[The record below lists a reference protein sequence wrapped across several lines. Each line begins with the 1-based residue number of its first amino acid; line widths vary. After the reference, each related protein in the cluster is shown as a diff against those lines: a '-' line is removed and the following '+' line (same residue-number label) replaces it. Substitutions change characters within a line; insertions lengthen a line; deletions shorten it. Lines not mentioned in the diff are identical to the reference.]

1 MTNQEIKDQ
10 ASDIRKDLVDA
21 DECTRAI
28 IIAELHSLD
37 KLAKARGFTVMYV
50 LGANWSVRAA

>member
-10 ASDIRKDLVDA
+10 ASDIRKDLRDA

-28 IIAELHSLD
+28 IIAELNSLD
-37 KLAKARGFTVMYV
+37 KLARARGFTIMFV
-50 LGANWSVRAA
+50 LGANWTVRAA